1 MSQMLSMAEIVAVFM
16 IAAACKLLEMKLC
29 CLEASTY
36 QGLPVDRS
44 EGSDLEMMTK
54 LMKASHR
61 AGSPR
66 LLTRMMRWRLEEV

>member
-1 MSQMLSMAEIVAVFM
+1 MSQMLSMAVNSKIVAVFM

-29 CLEASTY
+29 CLEA
-36 QGLPVDRS
+36 GLPVVDRS

-61 AGSPR
+61 ASSPR